1 MDDNTEIR
9 SHEEDIM
16 DISIDEK
23 MHLDPKEISSGPNKN
38 NSNNNFVASVGN
50 VFRKALDGIKLL
62 KLSLSEGNS
71 NSRESEN
78 SP

>member
-1 MDDNTEIR
+1 
-9 SHEEDIM
+9 M

-23 MHLDPKEISSGPNKN
+23 LHLDPKEISSGPNKN
-38 NSNNNFVASVGN
+38 NNNNNFVASVGN

-71 NSRESEN
+71 NLRESEN

>member
-23 MHLDPKEISSGPNKN
+23 MHLDLKEISSGPNKN